1 MTTGKHILIVEDE
14 DHLAVGIQYNL
25 QAEGYRVSRVRDG
38 GAALDVIRQ
47 APKDVDLLILD
58 LMLPGM
64 SGYAVCE
71 ALRSQ
76 DWDGPVLILS
86 ARSLAED
93 RKRGFDVG
101 ANQYL
106 TKPFDLGE
114 LISRVRNLLKH
125 YRPRT
130 ADQPPLDHFAFG
142 KVDINFR
149 TFEVFQDGTPVR
161 MTQLEMKLLQYFI
174 QHEGR
179 VISKQELL
187 EKVWDMHGQVQTRA
201 PDQFILRLRKALEP
215 DPANPRH
222 FLTIRDVGYRFL
234 AAPPEALAASDAY
247 PSDSQ
252 SKVSTESDGERQN
265 SVNS

>member
-1 MTTGKHILIVEDE
+1 MTARKHILIVEDE

-38 GAALDVIRQ
+38 ASALAIVRR
-47 APKDVDLLILD
+47 APDDVDLMILD

-71 ALRSQ
+71 SLRSQ
-76 DWDGPVLILS
+76 AWDKPVLILS
-86 ARSLAED
+86 ARTLSED

-106 TKPFDLGE
+106 TKPFDLAE
-114 LISRVRNLLKH
+114 LISRVRNLLRH
-125 YRPRT
+125 YRPIAETAPPVERT
-130 ADQPPLDHFAFG
+130 AFG
-142 KVDINFR
+142 KVQVDFR
-149 TFEVFQDGTPVR
+149 TFEVFRDGSPVR
-161 MTQLEMKLLQYFI
+161 MTQLEMKLLQYFL

-187 EKVWDMHGQVQTRA
+187 EKVWGMQGQIQTRA
-201 PDQFILRLRKALEP
+201 PDQFLLRLRKALEP

-234 AAPPEALAASDAY
+234 AEPPEETDASA
-247 PSDSQ
+247 
-252 SKVSTESDGERQN
+252 GEPDRSAPGTSRHVASETRN
-265 SVNS
+265 SLD